1 MTTLK
6 HKGVSI
12 IYTKAGIARY
22 RANISVNGKNISLGT
37 YDTVEQAVQARSAG
51 EIKYDRVKLPTVNV
65 LELRA
70 AADYEA
76 FVYLWY
82 DSNCRKYYLGSHA
95 GSTEEQYAHSC
106 KNMPQFTM
114 NNIPKGW
121 RRRILAR
128 GAEQAMRDL
137 ETLLLI
143 NRKLRCWTRYY
154 NKNAC
159 STAVSIDKQIDVS
172 ILYNLLAYD
181 ADTGI
186 FTWKTRCIDPSK
198 SENHQKRW
206 NIRFAGKQAGWNNR
220 GYISITLFNKT
231 HRAHRIAWAM
241 HYGVWPTQL
250 IDHIN
255 GDSSDNR
262 IVNLRQTTQSENMRN
277 RRKSTKNTSGYVGVY
292 KRGAKWWA
300 RISVDSKYISLGM
313 YDTVEQA
320 AQARKQ
326 AEIDHGYHEN
336 HGRI

>member
-1 MTTLK
+1 MGTMTSSE
-6 HKGVSI
+6 HRGVYI
-12 IYTKAGIARY
+12 RYTKAGIARY
-22 RANISVNGKNISLGT
+22 YAQISVNGKDIYLGT
-37 YDTVEQAVQARSAG
+37 YDTIEQAVQARSAG
-51 EIKYDRVKLPTVNV
+51 ELKYDRVKLPTVPV

-128 GAEQAMRDL
+128 GIEQAMRDL

-154 NKNAC
+154 NRNAH
-159 STAVSIDKQIDVS
+159 STAVNIDKQIDVS

-181 ADTGI
+181 ADTGML
-186 FTWKTRCIDPSK
+186 TWKKRCIDPSK
-198 SENHQKRW
+198 SEQPQKTW
-206 NIRFAGKQAGWNNR
+206 NSRYAGKQAGWNNR
-220 GYISITLFNKT
+220 GYISIRLFKKGYL
-231 HRAHRIAWAM
+231 AHRLAWAM

-277 RRKSTKNTSGYVGVY
+277 KRIRADNTSGYVGVY
-292 KRGAKWWA
+292 KRGAKWYA
-300 RISVDSKYISLGM
+300 K
-313 YDTVEQA
+313 
-320 AQARKQ
+320 
-326 AEIDHGYHEN
+326 
-336 HGRI
+336 